1 MTAAAGRGGMGAAGP
16 FGPAAS
22 ITSATSAGEKP
33 VNSIGIR
40 NWAHGC

>member
-1 MTAAAGRGGMGAAGP
+1 MAAAAVRGGMGAAGP

-33 VNSIGIR
+33 VNSISYVNALKGI
-40 NWAHGC
+40 